1 MTVEK
6 KLYRTISMIKKR
18 VKDWVENRIH

>member
-1 MTVEK
+1 VF
-6 KLYRTISMIKKR
+6 YDDHTIQNIKKR